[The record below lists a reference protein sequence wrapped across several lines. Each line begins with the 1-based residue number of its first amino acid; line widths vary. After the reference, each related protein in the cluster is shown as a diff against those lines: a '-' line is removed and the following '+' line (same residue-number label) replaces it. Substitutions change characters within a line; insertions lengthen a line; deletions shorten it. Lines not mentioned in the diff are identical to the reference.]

1 MAKRGPAGLERDD
14 NSSEESKMRNRFIGV
29 IIALVAM
36 PVYLSTALAQ
46 TAQPSPAAKAKISAP
61 ADPHD
66 LSGVWHHPMNRRDP
80 TMSNERPPF
89 TPEGQAKFN
98 ATKPGYGPRA
108 IAPALGN
115 DPLGNCDP
123 PGMPRLVFLEDF
135 PNNVEMVQVPGRVM
149 QFFERGHFWRDIWTD
164 GRPFPKDPDPRWLG
178 YSVGKW
184 DGDTFVVDS
193 LGFDE
198 RTWLDRMGNVHS
210 DEMRFQERYRR
221 VNHDTL
227 ELSMTITDP
236 KIYTKPW
243 VSVTKTLSLVSK
255 PEGLDEFLCVP
266 SEEQLFNRT

>member
-1 MAKRGPAGLERDD
+1 
-14 NSSEESKMRNRFIGV
+14 MRNRFIGAIV
-29 IIALVAM
+29 ALVAM
-36 PVYLSTALAQ
+36 PAYLSTALAQ

-135 PNNVEMVQVPGRVM
+135 PNNVEMVQIPGRVM

-164 GRPFPKDPDPRWLG
+164 GRPLPKDPDPRWHG

-266 SEEQLFNRT
+266 SEEQLFNRTVRDPAGGVIHK